1 MRITLVQNEIEEALK
16 QYVQS
21 QGIAGNFT
29 DINIIAG
36 RGANGFT
43 AEIDIVKGN
52 GIASLAGL
60 MPQNTPIPR
69 AIESVKEEVAE
80 DEPEQEDIPEV
91 PVEGKSLFGS

>member
-16 QYVQS
+16 QYVES
-21 QGIAGNFT
+21 QGIVGNFT

-43 AEIDIVKGN
+43 AEIDIVKGV
-52 GIASLAGL
+52 ATLDGL
-60 MPQNTPIPR
+60 KPTNTAIPK

>member
-21 QGIAGNFT
+21 QGIVGSFT

-52 GIASLAGL
+52 ASIGFN
-60 MPQNTPIPR
+60 PINTAIPR
-69 AIESVKEEVAE
+69 AIEPVKEEVAE
-80 DEPEQEDIPEV
+80 DEPEEETPEV

>member
-52 GIASLAGL
+52 GTVAL

>member
-16 QYVQS
+16 QYVES
-21 QGIAGNFT
+21 QGIAGKFT

-52 GIASLAGL
+52 TSIGFN
-60 MPQNTPIPR
+60 PTNTAIPR